1 MISLLNEIKS
11 SCWWNLHM
19 FLKFLH
25 PWWILMVRGVPHDLP
40 HDFSMSF
47 QLITPLP
54 QNFHRFSPPV
64 LQVPR
69 PERTSRYRA
78 GTARRALQDQAW
90 LVRSVAMRCVAVR
103 WGLTTAGLSD
113 AVGWSFNGSI
123 WGDHHKKKMQKKY
136 TMWFQ
141 LGRVTYDLFGLESW
155 GYYGMVFL
163 ELWQW
168 RFLSTKIDAQKLGG
182 ASSFM
187 GPGGTPK

>member
-1 MISLLNEIKS
+1 MKSPHVPEILASLMDLDGSWCSTWSSSWFLNEFPINNSPAPK
-11 SCWWNLHM
+11 
-19 FLKFLH
+19 
-25 PWWILMVRGVPHDLP
+25 LP
-40 HDFSMSF
+40 S
-47 QLITPLP
+47 I
-54 QNFHRFSPPV
+54 SPPV

-90 LVRSVAMRCVAVR
+90 LVRSVAMRCDAVR

-113 AVGWSFNGSI
+113 AVGWSFNGSFI
-123 WGDHHKKKMQKKY
+123 WGGHHKKKMQKKY
-136 TMWFQ
+136 TIWFQ
-141 LGRVTYDLFGLESW
+141 LGRVTYDLFGLELW
-155 GYYGMVFL
+155 GYYGMVIL